1 MTLAEHDQPAAPFN
15 APNNPQTES
24 PLSPAAPSLA
34 ATDWRT
40 LIAALA
46 ALAFAARGQ
55 AIFLHQPDYMWDGVV
70 FYAVAVVC
78 FVVALRRAR
87 LSPAYSPN
95 NSSQPSALSFQGRGG
110 EALAPALTQA
120 FSLARS
126 RMRWLVA
133 LAAVGCSLLAAYL
146 ANRDP
151 AAESYWGPF
160 WLWLIGWVGFL
171 AAFTTGARLPGRE
184 ELARRLQAW
193 LAAHALELLALG
205 SVMFIAFLVRLIALE
220 TIPINLGGDE
230 GTQGVWALDAL
241 TGKLK
246 NMFTTGW
253 YNIPTLQFFI
263 VAAFL
268 RFFPIGSVMALR
280 LPFALMGLLSV
291 LWTYLLVRDLWG
303 SRRLAL
309 LAAFILATFSYHIH
323 FSRLG
328 SSQIVDA
335 FFITLVL
342 WLYIRAERS
351 GNLLTYALC
360 GTALGFSLYF
370 YYGARIIG
378 IILAFFILHR
388 VVSGLMAWRSS
399 RQAGA
404 WDWQP
409 VVHRALGLAVLL
421 VAALLVLAPLIG
433 HYINAPET
441 FTSRIQAVSI
451 LAPGYLDREA
461 AYWKTTKLHIIGEQ
475 IRKALTGFHFTPDPT
490 FWYRPE
496 RPLLDAVS
504 AVLMVFGVAYGI
516 MAWRRREY
524 WLVVTWL
531 FLAVTFGWVLT
542 ENPPSSMRMLV
553 STPAVA
559 ILVAIGLEQLVRLG
573 RRLWGK
579 ITWVALPL
587 VAGII
592 AVLNL
597 NFYFRDYTPT
607 TEYGYV
613 SSQVA
618 TPLARYLQQRGGNY
632 QIYLVSSGEVLSDN
646 GVLRYM
652 LYGVPGMDILEP
664 LSGPPAFVDPS
675 RDAVFVFLPSRRG
688 ELQWVRQAYPQ
699 GRVREFAALDGRP
712 LFTLYDVGTP

>member
-1 MTLAEHDQPAAPFN
+1 MTLAEHEQPAAQFN
-15 APNNPQTES
+15 APNDPQAES
-24 PLSPAAPSLA
+24 PLSPAALSFA
-34 ATDWRT
+34 ALDWRA
-40 LIAALA
+40 LILTLA

-55 AIFLHQPDYMWDGVV
+55 YVFLHQPDYMWDGVV
-70 FYAVAVVC
+70 FYGVAVVC
-78 FVVALRRAR
+78 FVAALRRLR
-87 LSPAYSPN
+87 LSPDYPF
-95 NSSQPSALSFQGRGG
+95 NSGQPSAISFQGTGG
-110 EALAPALTQA
+110 SPPALAFPKTLSAA
-120 FSLARS
+120 GS
-126 RMRWLVA
+126 RLRGLIA
-133 LAAVGCSLLAAYL
+133 LAAVGCSLLAAHL

-171 AAFTTGARLPGRE
+171 GVFALGPRWPGRE
-184 ELARRLQAW
+184 ELARRLRVW

-205 SVMFIAFLVRLIALE
+205 SVMLIAFLVRLIALE
-220 TIPINLGGDE
+220 TVPINLGGDE

-241 TGKLK
+241 TGKLR

-253 YNIPTLQFFI
+253 YNMPTLQFFI
-263 VAAFL
+263 VAVFL
-268 RFFPIGSVMALR
+268 RFFPVGSVAALR
-280 LPFALMGLLSV
+280 LPYALMGLLSV

-303 SRRLAL
+303 SCRLAL
-309 LAAFILATFSYHIH
+309 LSAFILATFSYHIH

-328 SSQIVDA
+328 SSQIVDT

-342 WLYIRAERS
+342 WLYVRAERS
-351 GNLLTYALC
+351 GNLLTHALC

-388 VVSGLMAWRSS
+388 VVSGLATWQNR
-399 RQAGA
+399 RQTGT

-409 VVHRALGLAVLL
+409 LLRSALGLAVLL
-421 VAALLVLAPLIG
+421 IAGLLVLAPLMG
-433 HYINAPET
+433 YYIREPET

-461 AYWKTTKLHIIGEQ
+461 AYWQTTKVHIIGEQ
-475 IRKALTGFHFTPDPT
+475 IRKSLTGFHFTLDPT

-504 AVLMVFGVAYGI
+504 AILMVFGVAYGI

-553 STPAVA
+553 ATPAVA
-559 ILVAIGLEQLVRLG
+559 ILVAIGLEQLVQLG
-573 RRLWGK
+573 HKLWGG
-579 ITWVALPL
+579 IAWIALPL
-587 VAGII
+587 VAGVI

-597 NFYFRDYTPT
+597 NFYFREYTPT

-632 QIYLVSSGEVLSDN
+632 QVYLLSSGEVLADN

-652 LYGVPGMDILEP
+652 LYERPVVDVLEP

-675 RDAVFVFLPSRRG
+675 RDAVFVFLPARRG

-699 GRVREFAALDGRP
+699 GSVREFAGLDGRP
-712 LFTLYDVGTP
+712 LFTLYDVRNP

>member
-1 MTLAEHDQPAAPFN
+1 MTLAEHDHPAAQFN
-15 APNNPQTES
+15 APSNPQAES
-24 PLSPAAPSLA
+24 PFSPEAFPLA
-34 ATDWRT
+34 ATDWRA
-40 LIAALA
+40 LILALA

-55 AIFLHQPDYMWDGVV
+55 YVFLHQPDYMWDGVV
-70 FYAVAVVC
+70 FYAVAAVC
-78 FVVALRRAR
+78 FMAAVRR
-87 LSPAYSPN
+87 LQPSPDYLPN
-95 NSSQPSALSFQGRGG
+95 SGQLSALSFQGREG
-110 EALAPALTQA
+110 EPLAPAPSQA
-120 FSLARS
+120 LSIAGS
-126 RMRWLVA
+126 RLRWLVA
-133 LAAVGCSLLAAYL
+133 LAAAGCSLLAAYL

-160 WLWLIGWVGFL
+160 GLWLIGWVGFL
-171 AAFTTGARLPGRE
+171 GAFALGSRLPGRE

-193 LAAHALELLALG
+193 LAAHTLEVLALG

-253 YNIPTLQFFI
+253 YNMPTLQFFI

-268 RFFPIGSVMALR
+268 RFFPLGSVAALR
-280 LPFALMGLLSV
+280 LPYALLGLLSV

-309 LAAFILATFSYHIH
+309 LSAFILATFSYHIH

-335 FFITLVL
+335 FFITLIL
-342 WLYIRAERS
+342 WLYVRAERS

-360 GTALGFSLYF
+360 GAALGFSLYF

-378 IILAFFILHR
+378 IILAVFILHR
-388 VVSGLMAWRSS
+388 AVSGRIAWPNR
-399 RQAGA
+399 RRMGT

-409 VVHRALGLAVLL
+409 LAREALGLVVLL
-421 VAALLVLAPLIG
+421 VAAFLVLAPLIG
-433 HYINAPET
+433 HYSRAPET

-461 AYWKTTKLHIIGEQ
+461 AYWQTTKLHIIGEQ
-475 IRKALTGFHFTPDPT
+475 IRKSLTGFHFTPDPT
-490 FWYRPE
+490 FWYRPG

-504 AVLMVFGVAYGI
+504 AVLMVFGVTYGI

-531 FLAVTFGWVLT
+531 CLAVTFGWVLT

-553 STPAVA
+553 ATPAVA
-559 ILVAIGLEQLVRLG
+559 ILVAIGLEQLIRLG
-573 RRLWGK
+573 HRLWGR
-579 ITWVALPL
+579 IAWAALPL

-592 AVLNL
+592 ALLNL
-597 NFYFRDYTPT
+597 NFYFREYTPT

-613 SSQVA
+613 ASQVA
-618 TPLARYLQQRGGNY
+618 TPLARYLQQRGGDY
-632 QIYLVSSGEVLSDN
+632 QIYLLSSGEVLSDN
-646 GVLRYM
+646 GVLHYM
-652 LYGVPGMDILEP
+652 LYGTPAVDILEP
-664 LSGPPAFVDPS
+664 LTGPPTFVDPS

-699 GRVREFAALDGRP
+699 GRLREFARPDGRP
-712 LFTLYDVGTP
+712 LFTLYDVGTS

>member
-1 MTLAEHDQPAAPFN
+1 MTLAEHDQPAAQFN
-15 APNNPQTES
+15 APSTPQAET
-24 PLSPAAPSLA
+24 PPRPAAFPLA
-34 ATDWRT
+34 ATDWRA
-40 LIAALA
+40 LILALA

-55 AIFLHQPDYMWDGVV
+55 YVFLHQPDYMWDGVV
-70 FYAVAVVC
+70 FYAVAVAC
-78 FVVALRRAR
+78 FVAAWRR
-87 LSPAYSPN
+87 L
-95 NSSQPSALSFQGRGG
+95 QPSPDTAS
-110 EALAPALTQA
+110 APALSQA
-120 FSLARS
+120 LTEGPRTAVQVLPEGLAGVRS
-126 RMRWLVA
+126 RMRGLLALV
-133 LAAVGCSLLAAYL
+133 AVGCSLLAATL
-146 ANRDP
+146 ANRAPD
-151 AAESYWGPF
+151 AESYWGPF

-171 AAFTTGARLPGRE
+171 GVFAIGNPLPGRA
-184 ELARRLQAW
+184 ELARRLRAW

-205 SVMFIAFLVRLIALE
+205 SVLFIAFLVRLIALE

-241 TGKLK
+241 TGKLR

-253 YNIPTLQFFI
+253 YNIPTMQFFI
-263 VAAFL
+263 TAAFL
-268 RFFPIGSVMALR
+268 RFFPVGSVAALR
-280 LPFALMGLLSV
+280 LPFALAGLLSV

-309 LAAFILATFSYHIH
+309 LSAFILATFSYHIH

-335 FFITLVL
+335 FSVTLVL
-342 WLYIRAERS
+342 WLYVRAERS

-360 GTALGFSLYF
+360 GAALGFSLYF

-378 IILAFFILHR
+378 IILAVFILHR
-388 VVSGLMAWRSS
+388 AVGGLAAWQNR
-399 RQAGA
+399 RRTGA

-409 VVHRALGLAVLL
+409 LVRGTLGLAVLL
-421 VAALLVLAPLIG
+421 VAGLLVLAPLIG
-433 HYINAPET
+433 HYIRAPET

-461 AYWKTTKLHIIGEQ
+461 AYWKTTKVHIIGEQ
-475 IRKALTGFHFTPDPT
+475 LRKALTGFHFTPDPT
-490 FWYRPE
+490 FWYRPG

-524 WLVVTWL
+524 GLVVTWL

-553 STPAVA
+553 ATPAVA
-559 ILVAIGLEQLVRLG
+559 ILVAVGLEQLVQLG
-573 RRLWGK
+573 HQMAGRVA
-579 ITWVALPL
+579 WVALPL

-592 AVLNL
+592 ALLNL
-597 NFYFRDYTPT
+597 NFYFREYTPT
-607 TEYGYV
+607 TEYGYI

-618 TPLARYLQQRGGNY
+618 TPLARYLQQRGGTY
-632 QIYLVSSGEVLSDN
+632 QVYLLSSGEVLSDN

-652 LYGVPGMDILEP
+652 LYGTPVVDVLEP
-664 LSGPPAFVDPS
+664 LSGPPTFVDPS
-675 RDAVFVFLPSRRG
+675 REAVFVFLPSRRG
-688 ELQWVRQAYPQ
+688 DLQWVRQAYPQ
-699 GRVREFAALDGRP
+699 GRVREFAGLDGRP
-712 LFTLYDVGTP
+712 LFTLYDAGIP